1 MKKETSRAKS
11 HAKRPESSQARH
23 GAEEDSKVCSRFHHA
38 VELIGRRW
46 TGAII
51 SLMLR
56 GPQGFNEMMAAVP
69 GLSDRLLTER
79 LRELESEGLVRRTVI
94 PGPPVR
100 VTYELTE
107 AGASLKPVIDSL
119 GRWAEEWVKI

>member
-1 MKKETSRAKS
+1 MFAPRPRSSRAK
-11 HAKRPESSQARH
+11 
-23 GAEEDSKVCSRFHHA
+23 AEGESKVCSRFHHA

-51 SLMLR
+51 SVMLD
-56 GPQGFNEMMAAVP
+56 GPQCFNEMLSAVP

-79 LRELESEGLVRRTVI
+79 LRELESEGLVRRTVL

-100 VTYELTE
+100 VSYELTE
-107 AGASLKPVIDSL
+107 PGRELEPVIERL
-119 GRWAEEWVKI
+119 EKWAERWVKV